1 VAWDFSTEPEFQAQL
16 DWIDGFVRDEIEPI
30 DLVFPEPDA
39 PYDVGNEK
47 ARRITAPLKE
57 RVKERGLWACHLGSD
72 LGGLGFGQVKLAL
85 MNEILGR
92 SQWAPSIFGCQAP
105 DSGNAEILAHYGTRE
120 QKDRFLQPLLD
131 GEIVSAYSMTE
142 PHAGSDPKMFRTRA
156 VRDGDEWVIDGEKWF
171 TSNARHASFLI
182 VMAVTDPDVSPYEG
196 MSMFLVPTETP
207 GVEIV
212 RNVGLA
218 GEPPGEGGH
227 AYIRYSS
234 ARVPAENLL
243 GEAGSAFVIAQTRL
257 GGGRIHHAMRSVGQ
271 CRRAFDMMCERVLS
285 RETQGSLLAD
295 KQAVQGYVA
304 DSWVELLQFR
314 LLVLHTA
321 WLIDRGEKSR
331 ARTQIAAVKVATA
344 RVVHDIVWRAMHV
357 HGALGVSNE
366 MPLGRMWMMAPVM
379 GIVDG
384 PTEVHRVTI
393 AKRVLRDYKPAD
405 GLFPSAHLPGR
416 LEAARAKFAEILE
429 REVGNL

>member
-1 VAWDFSTEPEFQAQL
+1 M
-16 DWIDGFVRDEIEPI
+16 
-30 DLVFPEPDA
+30 
-39 PYDVGNEK
+39 
-47 ARRITAPLKE
+47 
-57 RVKERGLWACHLGSD
+57 KERGLWACHLGPE
-72 LGGLGFGQVKLAL
+72 LGGLGFGQLKLAL

-92 SQWAPSIFGCQAP
+92 SQWAPSVFGCQAP

-156 VRDGDEWVIDGEKWF
+156 VRDGNQWVIDGEKWF

-182 VMAVTDPDVSPYEG
+182 VMAVTNPDVSPYEG
-196 MSMFLVPTETP
+196 MSMFLVPIETP

-227 AYIRYSS
+227 AYIRYSG

-243 GEAGSAFVIAQTRL
+243 GEEGSAFVIAQTRL

-285 RETQGSLLAD
+285 RETQGTLLAD

-321 WLIDRGEKSR
+321 WLIDRGETSR

-405 GLFPSAHLPGR
+405 GLFPSAHLPAR
-416 LEAARAKFAEILE
+416 REAARAKFAEILE

>member
-16 DWIDGFVRDEIEPI
+16 DWIDGFVREEIEPI

-92 SQWAPSIFGCQAP
+92 SQWAPSVFGCQAP
-105 DSGNAEILAHYGTRE
+105 DSGNAEILAHYGTPE

-156 VRDGDEWVIDGEKWF
+156 VRDGNEWVIDGEKWF

-182 VMAVTDPDVSPYEG
+182 VMAVTNPDVSPYEG

-304 DSWVELLQFR
+304 DSWIDLQQFR

-321 WLIDRGEKSR
+321 WLIDRDEQSQ

-344 RVVHDIVWRAMHV
+344 KVVHDIVWRAMHV

-393 AKRVLRDYKPAD
+393 AKRVLRDHKPTD
-405 GLFPSAHLPGR
+405 GLFPSAHLPAR
-416 LEAARAKFAEILE
+416 REAARAKFAEILE